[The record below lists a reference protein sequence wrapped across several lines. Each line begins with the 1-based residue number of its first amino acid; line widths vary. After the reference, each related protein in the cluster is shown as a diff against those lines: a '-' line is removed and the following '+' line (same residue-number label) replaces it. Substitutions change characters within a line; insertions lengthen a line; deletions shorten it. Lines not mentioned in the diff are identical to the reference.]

1 MDTAILAKSFIYIIY
16 PQNYDP
22 NDINTRQ
29 FYIGSTFNITDT
41 RLQFYRDLY
50 RGTFEKKIMLMRD
63 YMKTY
68 NINII
73 EDKEKA
79 EDKKLWQFRIL
90 FAGLNCCSKSLL
102 KSLEGLYIYYYY
114 SILNDEDI
122 TFKPANITDIEK
134 EFFNKIGI
142 LEHLYKCYSP
152 FTIDDLIY
160 DVNPYTLI
168 EKGNNSLNQYIHIYK
183 EICERPSIPKFEDID
198 HLTFQYSYEEPKS
211 KFEPN
216 EHLYPCYESG
226 TSEKPYKCKWCVR
239 SYVNYNGNLYN
250 HLIEKHP
257 TKYNDTRNNF
267 MKHKP

>member
-1 MDTAILAKSFIYIIY
+1 MDTAILAKAFIYIIY

-122 TFKPANITDIEK
+122 TFKPANITDNEIY
-134 EFFNKIGI
+134 FADIMNLPIHYMGTIIGTLEEVHDFGSGPI
-142 LEHLYKCYSP
+142 LESNKGTYISWDHQVEQVL
-152 FTIDDLIY
+152 DGVIY
-160 DVNPYTLI
+160 LK
-168 EKGNNSLNQYIHIYK
+168 ENSL
-183 EICERPSIPKFEDID
+183 
-198 HLTFQYSYEEPKS
+198 
-211 KFEPN
+211 
-216 EHLYPCYESG
+216 
-226 TSEKPYKCKWCVR
+226 
-239 SYVNYNGNLYN
+239 
-250 HLIEKHP
+250 
-257 TKYNDTRNNF
+257 KYLE
-267 MKHKP
+267 